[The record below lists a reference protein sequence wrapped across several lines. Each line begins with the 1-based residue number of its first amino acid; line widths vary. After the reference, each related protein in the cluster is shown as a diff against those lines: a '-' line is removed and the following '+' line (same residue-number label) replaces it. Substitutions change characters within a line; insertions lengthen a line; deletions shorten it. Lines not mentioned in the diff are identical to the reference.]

1 MDSLLT
7 QLSYL
12 VEPERKYNIWTIRLT
27 PYPLDN
33 IDEKVVFMFD
43 DLPDSK
49 FPRYVVFKEKS
60 RSGKLHY
67 HVRICC
73 TGWATRKSLSDWIPK
88 HFPNQSGNALFST
101 KKVLIKGKEFSS
113 LRKSFTY
120 IAKDCDCL
128 TARGYSQEDIALMI
142 DIGSKWKL
150 DSSAPIYKKIIRI
163 NNIHSN
169 TSGHVVTK
177 NILQY
182 YEKENK
188 PIPSYH
194 QLTKILHLI
203 KYAVDP
209 AYRTCYADAA
219 ARHYDNLV
227 HHVGL

>member
-1 MDSLLT
+1 MDSLTTKLA
-7 QLSYL
+7 YL
-12 VEPERKYNIWTIRLT
+12 VEQERKYNIWTIRLT

-33 IDEKVVFMFD
+33 IDEKIVFMFD
-43 DLPDSK
+43 DLPAAK

-67 HVRICC
+67 HIRICC

-101 KKVLIKGKEFSS
+101 KKVLLKGKEFSS
-113 LRKSFTY
+113 LSKSLTY

-128 TARGYSQEDIALMI
+128 TARGYSQEDLTLMME
-142 DIGSKWKL
+142 IGNNIKSH
-150 DSSAPIYKKIIRI
+150 SSAPIYKKIIRI
-163 NNIHSN
+163 NQIHKN
-169 TSGHVVTK
+169 TSGTVVTK
-177 NILQY
+177 NILEY

-188 PIPSYH
+188 DIPSYH

-209 AYRTCYADAA
+209 AYRSAYADAA
-219 ARHYDNLV
+219 ARHYDVLTN
-227 HHVGL
+227 HVGL